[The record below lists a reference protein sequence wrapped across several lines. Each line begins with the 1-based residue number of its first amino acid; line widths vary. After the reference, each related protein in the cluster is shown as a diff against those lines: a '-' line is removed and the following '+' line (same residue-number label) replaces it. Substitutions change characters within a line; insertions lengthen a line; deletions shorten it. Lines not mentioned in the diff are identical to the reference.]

1 MNTWDV
7 TKLIADEMR
16 NSILPE
22 AKEQGQTPLSEAE
35 KFELDDLAYSLA
47 DMARATGSYWETK
60 KDALTFAGEDRER
73 ISIHAEFE
81 GTKDS
86 PRTLIVYA
94 DETVEDEAGEYPQ
107 TMARINLTN
116 LEGVYSDM
124 YSTDAF
130 SDRIAE
136 RLCATGKAGSYVP
149 TKNRIW
155 TWYSSV
161 EEVLD
166 GISYRNF
173 ESDGVLKYGMYAYR
187 LPDNYGFVL
196 PEQFKSILPTNML
209 QNRFVIM
216 STIGGALDMNL
227 VGRRWND
234 ANFWSN
240 VWAEQVVE
248 EDEDERGCYL
258 DQLYE
263 GNVNL

>member
-1 MNTWDV
+1 MNTWDM
-7 TKLIADEMR
+7 TKQIAEEMR

-22 AKEQGQTPLSEAE
+22 AKKQAQTPLSEAE
-35 KFELDDLAYSLA
+35 KWALNDLAYSLA
-47 DMARATGSYWETK
+47 DMAYTTGNYWETK
-60 KDALTFAGEDRER
+60 KDALTFAGENREG

-94 DETVEDEAGEYPQ
+94 DETVEDEAGEYPL

-136 RLCATGKAGSYVP
+136 RLDTTGKNDSYVP

-161 EEVLD
+161 EAELD
-166 GISYRNF
+166 GISDRNF
-173 ESDGVLKYGMYAYR
+173 ESDGALKYGMYAYR
-187 LPDNYGFVL
+187 LPENYGFVL

-209 QNRFVIM
+209 RNRFIVM

-234 ANFWSN
+234 VNFWSN
-240 VWAEQVVE
+240 VWVEQIVD